1 MNKLDRH
8 LKALELDKV
17 LERLAGYTACEDAR
31 ECSLPLTHTRLKLG
45 TAHRR
50 SAVWEMSRIS

>member
-17 LERLAGYTACEDAR
+17 LERLAGYTACEERA
-31 ECSLPLTHTRLKLG
+31 
-45 TAHRR
+45 
-50 SAVWEMSRIS
+50 